1 MTQNSCCGFQKRN
14 AFFLLDIF
22 VNNLACTRSRGVS
35 CSSFRV
41 TNLHRRKA
49 AILVGRG
56 HAHRRVHGRRRRSRA
71 IRASGRTG
79 VVLRAAPAQTHTGVA
94 DGVTLHLVD
103 GHLSG
108 MALNELNEATAL
120 SGGDLDVG
128 DLTESLEERPKLILG
143 DIAGKSTN
151 KDSCVVGVS
160 ELVHGLRSTVEAHGG
175 STHGRV
181 HTRGTGHAHTAGN
194 DTRTLVLGSSGGDTH
209 RTVATV
215 DSLHLAQSTLLV
227 VLVGETNEA
236 VATRH
241 AADRVGHDLGRLAG
255 WEAALEEGHEYI
267 LVDLR
272 AQITNEDGILRA
284 TVITAGK
291 NDCQLCSVVSNPS
304 ELLTCGQPGHHQWP
318 SSA

>member
-1 MTQNSCCGFQKRN
+1 MTQNSCCGFQKKER
-14 AFFLLDIF
+14 FFLLDIF
-22 VNNLACTRSRGVS
+22 VNNLACTRYRGVS

-71 IRASGRTG
+71 VRASGRAG

-108 MALNELNEATAL
+108 MALNELDETTAL
-120 SGGDLDVG
+120 SGRDLDVG

-143 DIAGKSTN
+143 DVAGKSTN

-160 ELVHGLRSTVEAHGG
+160 ELVHGLRSTVEAHGR

-181 HTRGTGHAHTAGN
+181 HTRGTGHAHTTGN

-209 RTVATV
+209 RTVAAV
-215 DSLHLAQSTLLV
+215 DSLHLTQSTLLV
-227 VLVGETNEA
+227 VLVRETNKA
-236 VATRH
+236 IATRH
-241 AADRVGHDLGRLAG
+241 ATDGVGHDLGRLAG

-284 TVITAGK
+284 TVIAAG
-291 NDCQLCSVVSNPS
+291 NNGCQLMFSGL
-304 ELLTCGQPGHHQWP
+304 ETI
-318 SSA
+318 